1 MLNSQGSGVGAI
13 DLHGI
18 NSWWRVVWVFMRLS
32 RVLVGS
38 GVYESFLFSH
48 IWYMGHTSKAVCESS
63 LFFYDPTL
71 NIEKKRRF
79 AAPLFSVHK

>member
-13 DLHGI
+13 GLHGI

-32 RVLVGS
+32 MVLVGS

-48 IWYMGHTSKAVCESS
+48 IWGILVKPCA
-63 LFFYDPTL
+63 
-71 NIEKKRRF
+71 NRRF
-79 AAPLFSVHK
+79 FSTTPH

>member
-32 RVLVGS
+32 MVLVGS
-38 GVYESFLFSH
+38 GVYESFLFSN
-48 IWYMGHTSKAVCESS
+48 IWGILVKPCANCR
-63 LFFYDPTL
+63 FFSTTP
-71 NIEKKRRF
+71 
-79 AAPLFSVHK
+79 H